1 MRNALL
7 MITLTLGFGLAH
19 AEAPTAANDASDTV
33 NAGNPVALTKADQRA
48 ERNCLPHTGTRLA
61 NRDKSACLRG
71 SPGLAY
77 TRSDIQRTVRHAIR
91 SAEGRVG
98 NEGGRT
104 CRTR

>member
-48 ERNCLPHTGTRLA
+48 ERNCLRHTGTRLPH
-61 NRDKSACLRG
+61 RHKSACLRG
-71 SPGLAY
+71 SPGLAS
-77 TRSDIQRTVRHAIR
+77 TRADIERT
-91 SAEGRVG
+91 
-98 NEGGRT
+98 GRT
-104 CRTR
+104 DIEGKRTRGERGRADR

>member
-48 ERNCLPHTGTRLA
+48 ERNCLRHTGTRLA
-61 NRDKSACLRG
+61 NRDQRACLRG

-77 TRSDIQRTVRHAIR
+77 TRADIERPGKTAICKAMHHPHPR
-91 SAEGRVG
+91 LPAPG
-98 NEGGRT
+98 N
-104 CRTR
+104 